1 MPSEM
6 VEAWSR
12 CTPALVIQGNAN
24 GRGSWPCSVWPWPD
38 ASVVAGEGLTKN
50 AVEAERLI
58 GLRLRAAD
66 HGNTD
71 APYGLGVMY
80 ATGKGGVD
88 NVAEAARLFRLAADQ
103 GRAEAQFSLG
113 VMYEIGKRV
122 EDSESAKETQQREPT
137 SPGCTEWARAF
148 RKI

>member
-1 MPSEM
+1 MGLTLYL
-6 VEAWSR
+6 AAGW
-12 CTPALVIQGNAN
+12 AF
-24 GRGSWPCSVWPWPD
+24 
-38 ASVVAGEGLTKN
+38 VVAGEGLTKN

-148 RKI
+148 